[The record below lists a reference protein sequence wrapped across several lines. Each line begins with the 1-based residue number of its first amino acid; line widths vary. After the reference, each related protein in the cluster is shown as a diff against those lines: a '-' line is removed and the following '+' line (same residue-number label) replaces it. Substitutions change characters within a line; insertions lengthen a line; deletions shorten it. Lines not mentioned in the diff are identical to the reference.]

1 MTNYQKIL
9 VGVDTSPQ
17 SQLALNKAIAI
28 ARQNQAALDIV
39 TIINTEKFIGIT
51 QGPMGFGAAT
61 PQLLNDLTTELKAN
75 LAKARQTAVDAGVS
89 DVQVHLHSGNS
100 KLLLATE
107 LPALYGTDL
116 IIVGATGL
124 NAVARILIGSNAAY
138 VMRKATCDTLIV
150 RTDLAQQTVD
160 QPKRSTRKV

>member
-1 MTNYQKIL
+1 MTNYQQIL
-9 VGVDTSPQ
+9 VGIDTSPQ
-17 SQLALNKAIAI
+17 SQLALDKAIAI

-39 TIINTEKFIGIT
+39 TVINTEKFIGIT

-61 PQLLNDLTTELKAN
+61 PQLLQELTNKLKAN
-75 LAKARQTAVDAGVS
+75 LARARKQAVAAGVEL
-89 DVQVHLHSGNS
+89 VQVHLHTGNS

-124 NAVARILIGSNAAY
+124 NAVSQFLIGSNATY
-138 VMRKATCDTLIV
+138 VMRKASCDTLIV
-150 RTDLAQQTVD
+150 RTDLQHQLVTP
-160 QPKRSTRKV
+160 PKRSQRKI